1 MTLGEPLS
9 SLVKLKLNGA
19 IWLPARSSARQS
31 KPIETV
37 YWRKVASPP
46 MFMVCTVFESFHVLG
61 EFIRPSRLFDT
72 RVNTVAVF
80 IGSLNVI
87 VIFVDDGTLIAP
99 FAGVVAITVGG
110 M

>member
-1 MTLGEPLS
+1 
-9 SLVKLKLNGA
+9 
-19 IWLPARSSARQS
+19 
-31 KPIETV
+31 
-37 YWRKVASPP
+37 
-46 MFMVCTVFESFHVLG
+46 MFIVCTVFESFHVLG

-99 FAGVVAITVGG
+99 FAGVAITSNAIAGAMTESGLVIRASVREK
-110 M
+110 MELSRALC